1 MRHGQVDKRANQTN
15 GRRITIN
22 MRVADRAFLASRT
35 VVAASTGGLPFVRG
49 YGTGLFQLV
58 VLGAWAIV
66 ARLSSGM
73 FADQHHGPLW
83 VVALLLNVLC
93 FCIVAVPLWWVARKR
108 LPKLGASLIICWTI
122 FYVAMLI
129 ILFPATDGP

>member
-1 MRHGQVDKRANQTN
+1 
-15 GRRITIN
+15 
-22 MRVADRAFLASRT
+22 MRVADRAFLASCT
-35 VVAASTGGLPFVRG
+35 VVAASTAGLPFVRG

-83 VVALLLNVLC
+83 VVAFLLNVLF
-93 FCIVAVPLWWVARKR
+93 FCIVAVPLWWVSRKR
-108 LPKLGASLIICWTI
+108 LPKLARILIFCWTV
-122 FYVAMLI
+122 FYLATLF